1 MSEVRKPDSGLA
13 GQSGFERWEVVEP
26 VGAGEDEAAREARLN
41 SEAGRIREEARAEG
55 MKLGMEEGRQAAQAE
70 VQRLKELV
78 ASYGQ
83 ALDTLDFR
91 IADMVLE
98 LALDVARHVIAGEL
112 SAKPERVMDVIQLAL
127 RQMVDTTREARLLL
141 NPEDAARVR
150 PQLEEVLDRNRL
162 RIVEDARIVRGG
174 CLIETP
180 QGDLDATLQARW
192 REVVKVLGTSKNWM
206 E

>member
-1 MSEVRKPDSGLA
+1 MSETRNPDA

-26 VGAGEDEAAREARLN
+26 VSPQEDEEARAARLLLETT
-41 SEAGRIREEARAEG
+41 RIREEARAEG
-55 MKLGMEEGRQAAQAE
+55 VKLGREDGRREAQADCL
-70 VQRLKELV
+70 RIREL
-78 ASYGQ
+78 ANSYSQ

-91 IADMVLE
+91 VADMVLE

-112 SAKPERVMDVIQLAL
+112 MAKPERVLDVIQLAL
-127 RQMVDTTREARLLL
+127 KQLVDTTREARLLL
-141 NPEDAARVR
+141 NPEDAALVR
-150 PQLEEVLDRNRL
+150 PHLEDVLDKNRL
-162 RIVEDARIVRGG
+162 RIVEDAHIVRGG

-192 REVVKVLGTSKNWM
+192 REVVRVLGSNKNWL